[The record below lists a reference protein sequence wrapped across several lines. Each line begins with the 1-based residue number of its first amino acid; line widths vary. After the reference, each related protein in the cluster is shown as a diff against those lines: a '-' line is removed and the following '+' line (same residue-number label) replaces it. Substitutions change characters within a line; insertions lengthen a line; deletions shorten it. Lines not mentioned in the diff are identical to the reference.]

1 MRLLLP
7 VAVLI
12 SVLPVAAQLPPPNEK
27 GLAMGHVHLNVTD
40 VDAQKKF
47 WMEQFEAQP
56 LKKDTLAG
64 VKVGGM
70 LILFTKKTPDRPS
83 EGDVMDHFGFK
94 VKNTEDVLNRA
105 KAAGFETR
113 PIFKGTEGFRN
124 AYIIGPDKIKI
135 ELQEDVNMTGPPVVN
150 HLHFVLTDPLPLRT
164 WYVEKMGFDPTTRGA
179 YQTANVPNINLTFQ
193 PTKVQPAL
201 GSKGSTLD
209 HIGFEVKDL
218 EAYCKKLEAAGIKFD
233 VPYRKVPNL
242 GIAIAFLT
250 DPQGVYIELTE
261 GLYAY

>member
-56 LKKDTLAG
+56 LKKDALAG

-124 AYIIGPDKIKI
+124 AYVIGPDKIKI

-193 PTKVQPAL
+193 PTKVQPAQ

-242 GIAIAFLT
+242 GVALAFLT
-250 DPQGVYIELTE
+250 DPQGVSIELTE